1 MKNSRSCRTGR
12 DLSSLLTGFAGG
24 CSSLIIC
31 FYLIKKC
38 SQMRTR
44 DMQARVSLWASLTG
58 LGWPQPQRE
67 PLSKA
72 ELIEEE
78 RVRQAMLEARQ
89 FASAE
94 DLQTPCRT
102 SRVLVGYKAS

>member
-1 MKNSRSCRTGR
+1 
-12 DLSSLLTGFAGG
+12 
-24 CSSLIIC
+24 
-31 FYLIKKC
+31 
-38 SQMRTR
+38 
-44 DMQARVSLWASLTG
+44 MQARVSLWASLTG
-58 LGWPQPQRE
+58 FGWPLPQRE
-67 PLSKA
+67 PLTKA

-94 DLQTPCRT
+94 DLQIPCRT

>member
-1 MKNSRSCRTGR
+1 
-12 DLSSLLTGFAGG
+12 
-24 CSSLIIC
+24 
-31 FYLIKKC
+31 
-38 SQMRTR
+38 MRTR